1 MFCSVVSSLLEYFSD
16 PMRIVYFMHYVE
28 LVARGVIEQ
37 YCFDV
42 SILFLTNDLCFGHR
56 PGKQHPERPERLS
69 AVQEGAVLSDLG
81 SSLVHVEAERIERKE
96 ILQVHDAGFIEELE
110 RVDAQGGGR
119 IDPDT
124 KMSEHS
130 WEAAQIS
137 AGAGIQA
144 VRELTEGSYNASF
157 CAVRPPGHHATS
169 NQSMGFCFLNNVA
182 IAAKHLVDAGQR
194 VLIVDY
200 DAHHGNGTQE
210 IFYEEPNV
218 FFVSFHEWPLYPG
231 TGKVEEAGVGQGLG
245 TTINIPF
252 PSRTTGDHY
261 RKAWEQIIQPKI
273 ALFDP
278 SWLIIS
284 AGFDSHRN
292 DPVASLGLTSGD
304 FAVLTS
310 EIIKAVPPGRRLVFL
325 EGGYDLEALRLST
338 AAVLR
343 TLAGDPLHPEK
354 PTQNG
359 PGKEA
364 VESIAKFHARNS

>member
-1 MFCSVVSSLLEYFSD
+1 M
-16 PMRIVYFMHYVE
+16 
-28 LVARGVIEQ
+28 
-37 YCFDV
+37 
-42 SILFLTNDLCFGHR
+42 SILFLTNDLCFDHH
-56 PGKQHPERPERLS
+56 PGRQHPERPERLS
-69 AVQEGAVLSDLG
+69 AVQEGAVLSELG
-81 SSLVHVEAERIERKE
+81 NSLVQVEAELIDRNE
-96 ILQVHDAGFIEELE
+96 ILKVHDSRFIQELE
-110 RVDAQGGGR
+110 KVDAQGGGR

-130 WEAAQIS
+130 WRAAQIS

-144 VRELTEGSYNASF
+144 VRELSEGSYEAAF

-169 NQSMGFCFLNNVA
+169 NQSIGFCFLNNVA
-182 IAAKHLVDAGQR
+182 IDANHLVNTGQK

-200 DAHHGNGTQE
+200 DAHHGNGTQD

-218 FFVSFHEWPLYPG
+218 LFVSFHQWPLYPG
-231 TGKVEEAGVGQGLG
+231 TGRTEETGAGQGQG
-245 TTINIPF
+245 TTMNLPL
-252 PSRTTGDHY
+252 PTRTTGDHY
-261 RKAWEQIIQPKI
+261 RKAWEEIIQPKV
-273 ALFDP
+273 ALFNP

-304 FAVLTS
+304 YADLTS
-310 EIIKAVPPGRRLVFL
+310 EIIKAVPSGRRLVFL

-343 TLAGDPLHPEK
+343 TLAGDPLYPEK

-364 VESIAKFHARNS
+364 VESIAQFHVMNS

>member
-1 MFCSVVSSLLEYFSD
+1 M
-16 PMRIVYFMHYVE
+16 
-28 LVARGVIEQ
+28 
-37 YCFDV
+37 
-42 SILFLTNDLCFGHR
+42 SILFLTNDLCFDHH
-56 PGKQHPERPERLS
+56 PGRQHPERPERLS
-69 AVQEGAVLSDLG
+69 AVQEGAVLSELG
-81 SSLVHVEAERIERKE
+81 NSLVQVEAELIDRNE
-96 ILQVHDAGFIEELE
+96 ILKVHDSRFIQELE
-110 RVDAQGGGR
+110 KVDAQGGGR

-130 WEAAQIS
+130 WRAAQIS

-144 VRELTEGSYNASF
+144 VRELSEGPYEAAF

-182 IAAKHLVDAGQR
+182 IAAHHLVNTGQK

-200 DAHHGNGTQE
+200 DAHHGNGTQD

-218 FFVSFHEWPLYPG
+218 LFVSFHQWPLYPG
-231 TGKVEEAGVGQGLG
+231 TGRTEETGAGQGQG
-245 TTINIPF
+245 TTMNLPL
-252 PSRTTGDHY
+252 PTRTTGDHY
-261 RKAWEQIIQPKI
+261 RKAWEEIIQPKV
-273 ALFDP
+273 ALFNP

-304 FAVLTS
+304 YADLTS
-310 EIIKAVPPGRRLVFL
+310 EIIKAVPSGRRLVFL

-343 TLAGDPLHPEK
+343 TLAGDPLYPEK

-364 VESIAKFHARNS
+364 VESIAQFHVMNS

>member
-1 MFCSVVSSLLEYFSD
+1 
-16 PMRIVYFMHYVE
+16 MH
-28 LVARGVIEQ
+28 
-37 YCFDV
+37 
-42 SILFLTNDLCFGHR
+42 
-56 PGKQHPERPERLS
+56 
-69 AVQEGAVLSDLG
+69 
-81 SSLVHVEAERIERKE
+81 
-96 ILQVHDAGFIEELE
+96 
-110 RVDAQGGGR
+110 AQGGGR

-130 WEAAQIS
+130 WKAAQIS

-144 VRELTEGSYNASF
+144 VRELSEGSYEAAF

-182 IAAKHLVDAGQR
+182 IAAQHLINSGQK

-200 DAHHGNGTQE
+200 DAHHGNGTQD
-210 IFYEEPNV
+210 IFYKEPNV
-218 FFVSFHEWPLYPG
+218 LFISFHQWPLYPG
-231 TGKVEEAGVGQGLG
+231 TGKTEETGAGKGLG
-245 TTINIPF
+245 TTMNFPF
-252 PSRTTGDHY
+252 PTRTTGDHY
-261 RKAWEQIIQPKI
+261 RQAWEEIILPKI
-273 ALFDP
+273 DHFDP

-304 FAVLTS
+304 YADLTS
-310 EIIKAVPPGRRLVFL
+310 EIIKTVPSGRRLVFL

-354 PTQNG
+354 STQNG
-359 PGKEA
+359 PGREA
-364 VESIAKFHARNS
+364 VESIAQFHLMNS

>member
-245 TTINIPF
+245 TTMNIPF

>member
-1 MFCSVVSSLLEYFSD
+1 
-16 PMRIVYFMHYVE
+16 MRIVYFLHYVQ
-28 LVARGVIEQ
+28 LVARGALEQ

-42 SILFLTNDLCFGHR
+42 SILFLTNDLCFDHR

-69 AVQEGAVLSDLG
+69 AVHEGAALSDLG

-110 RVDAQGGGR
+110 RVNAQGGGR

-124 KMSEHS
+124 NMSEHS

-144 VRELTEGSYNASF
+144 VRELTEGSYDASF

-210 IFYEEPNV
+210 IFYEDPNV

-245 TTINIPF
+245 TTMNFPF

-304 FAVLTS
+304 YADLTS

>member
-1 MFCSVVSSLLEYFSD
+1 M
-16 PMRIVYFMHYVE
+16 
-28 LVARGVIEQ
+28 
-37 YCFDV
+37 
-42 SILFLTNDLCFGHR
+42 SILFLTNDLCFDHH
-56 PGKQHPERPERLS
+56 PGRQHPERPERLS
-69 AVQEGAVLSDLG
+69 AVQEGAVLSELG
-81 SSLVHVEAERIERKE
+81 NSLVQVEAELIDRNE
-96 ILQVHDAGFIEELE
+96 ILKVHDSRFIQELE
-110 RVDAQGGGR
+110 KVDAQGGGR

-130 WEAAQIS
+130 WRAAQIS

-144 VRELTEGSYNASF
+144 VRELSEGSYEAAF

-182 IAAKHLVDAGQR
+182 IAAHHLVNTGQK

-200 DAHHGNGTQE
+200 DAHHGNGTQD

-218 FFVSFHEWPLYPG
+218 LFVSFHQWPLYPG
-231 TGKVEEAGVGQGLG
+231 TGRTEETGAGQGQG
-245 TTINIPF
+245 TTMNLPL
-252 PSRTTGDHY
+252 PTRTTGDHY
-261 RKAWEQIIQPKI
+261 RKAWEEIIQPKV
-273 ALFDP
+273 ALFNP

-304 FAVLTS
+304 YADLTS
-310 EIIKAVPPGRRLVFL
+310 EIIKAVPSGRRLVFL

-343 TLAGDPLHPEK
+343 TLAGDPLHIEK

-364 VESIAKFHARNS
+364 VESIAQFHVMNS

>member
-304 FAVLTS
+304 YAVLTS

>member
-1 MFCSVVSSLLEYFSD
+1 M
-16 PMRIVYFMHYVE
+16 
-28 LVARGVIEQ
+28 
-37 YCFDV
+37 
-42 SILFLTNDLCFGHR
+42 SILFLTNDLCFDHH
-56 PGKQHPERPERLS
+56 PGRQHPERPERLS
-69 AVQEGAVLSDLG
+69 AVQEGAVLSELG
-81 SSLVHVEAERIERKE
+81 NSLVQVEAELIDRNE
-96 ILQVHDAGFIEELE
+96 ILKVHDSRFIQELE
-110 RVDAQGGGR
+110 KVDAQGGGR

-130 WEAAQIS
+130 WRAAQIS

-144 VRELTEGSYNASF
+144 VRELSEGSYEAAF

-182 IAAKHLVDAGQR
+182 IAAHHLVNTGQK

-200 DAHHGNGTQE
+200 DAHHGNGTQD

-218 FFVSFHEWPLYPG
+218 LFVSFHQWPLYPG
-231 TGKVEEAGVGQGLG
+231 TGRTEETGAGQGQG
-245 TTINIPF
+245 TTMNLPL
-252 PSRTTGDHY
+252 PTRTTGDHY
-261 RKAWEQIIQPKI
+261 RKAWEEIIQPKV
-273 ALFDP
+273 ALFNP

-304 FAVLTS
+304 YADLTS
-310 EIIKAVPPGRRLVFL
+310 EIIKAVPSGRRLVFL

-343 TLAGDPLHPEK
+343 TLAGDPLYPEK

-364 VESIAKFHARNS
+364 VESIAQFHVMNS

>member
-1 MFCSVVSSLLEYFSD
+1 MCIRDS
-16 PMRIVYFMHYVE
+16 
-28 LVARGVIEQ
+28 
-37 YCFDV
+37 
-42 SILFLTNDLCFGHR
+42 
-56 PGKQHPERPERLS
+56 
-69 AVQEGAVLSDLG
+69 
-81 SSLVHVEAERIERKE
+81 
-96 ILQVHDAGFIEELE
+96 
-110 RVDAQGGGR
+110 
-119 IDPDT
+119 
-124 KMSEHS
+124 S

-144 VRELTEGSYNASF
+144 VRELTEGSYDASF

-182 IAAKHLVDAGQR
+182 IAAKYLVDAGQR

-218 FFVSFHEWPLYPG
+218 FFISFHEWPLYPG

-245 TTINIPF
+245 TTMNFPF

-304 FAVLTS
+304 YADLTS
-310 EIIKAVPPGRRLVFL
+310 QIIKAVPPGRRLVFL

>member
-1 MFCSVVSSLLEYFSD
+1 
-16 PMRIVYFMHYVE
+16 
-28 LVARGVIEQ
+28 
-37 YCFDV
+37 V
-42 SILFLTNDLCFGHR
+42 SILFLTNDLCFDHH
-56 PGKQHPERPERLS
+56 PGRQHPERPERLS
-69 AVQEGAVLSDLG
+69 AVQEGAVLSELG
-81 SSLVHVEAERIERKE
+81 NSLVQVEAELIDRNE
-96 ILQVHDAGFIEELE
+96 ILKVHDSRFIQELE
-110 RVDAQGGGR
+110 KVDAQGGGR

-130 WEAAQIS
+130 WRAAQIS

-144 VRELTEGSYNASF
+144 VRELSEGSYEAAF

-182 IAAKHLVDAGQR
+182 IAAHHLVNTGQK

-200 DAHHGNGTQE
+200 DAHHGNGTQD

-218 FFVSFHEWPLYPG
+218 LFVSFHQWPLYPG
-231 TGKVEEAGVGQGLG
+231 TGRTEETGAGQGQG
-245 TTINIPF
+245 TTMNLPL
-252 PSRTTGDHY
+252 PTRTTGDHY
-261 RKAWEQIIQPKI
+261 RKAWEEIIQPKV
-273 ALFDP
+273 ALFNP

-304 FAVLTS
+304 YADLTS
-310 EIIKAVPPGRRLVFL
+310 EIIKAVPSGRRLVFL

-343 TLAGDPLHPEK
+343 TLAGDPLYPEK

-364 VESIAKFHARNS
+364 VESIAQFHVMNS

>member
-1 MFCSVVSSLLEYFSD
+1 
-16 PMRIVYFMHYVE
+16 
-28 LVARGVIEQ
+28 
-37 YCFDV
+37 V
-42 SILFLTNDLCFGHR
+42 SILFLTNDLCFDHH
-56 PGKQHPERPERLS
+56 PGRQHPERPERLS
-69 AVQEGAVLSDLG
+69 AVQEGAVLSELG
-81 SSLVHVEAERIERKE
+81 NSLVQVEAELIDRNE
-96 ILQVHDAGFIEELE
+96 ILKVHDSRFIQELE
-110 RVDAQGGGR
+110 KVDAQGGGR

-130 WEAAQIS
+130 WRAAQIS

-144 VRELTEGSYNASF
+144 VRELSEGSYEAAF

-182 IAAKHLVDAGQR
+182 IAAHHLVNTGQK

-200 DAHHGNGTQE
+200 DAHHGNGTQD

-218 FFVSFHEWPLYPG
+218 LFVSFHQWPLYPG
-231 TGKVEEAGVGQGLG
+231 TGRTEETGAGQGQG
-245 TTINIPF
+245 TTMNLPL
-252 PSRTTGDHY
+252 PTRTTGDHY
-261 RKAWEQIIQPKI
+261 RKAWEEIIQPKV
-273 ALFDP
+273 ALFNP

-304 FAVLTS
+304 YADLTS
-310 EIIKAVPPGRRLVFL
+310 EIIKAVPSGRRLVFL

-343 TLAGDPLHPEK
+343 TLAGDPLHIEK

-364 VESIAKFHARNS
+364 VESIAQFHVMNS

>member
-1 MFCSVVSSLLEYFSD
+1 MLSSLF
-16 PMRIVYFMHYVE
+16 
-28 LVARGVIEQ
+28 Q
-37 YCFDV
+37 
-42 SILFLTNDLCFGHR
+42 ILSCYHLYQN
-56 PGKQHPERPERLS
+56 
-69 AVQEGAVLSDLG
+69 
-81 SSLVHVEAERIERKE
+81 SSHV
-96 ILQVHDAGFIEELE
+96 
-110 RVDAQGGGR
+110 
-119 IDPDT
+119 P
-124 KMSEHS
+124 
-130 WEAAQIS
+130 
-137 AGAGIQA
+137 
-144 VRELTEGSYNASF
+144 
-157 CAVRPPGHHATS
+157 
-169 NQSMGFCFLNNVA
+169 
-182 IAAKHLVDAGQR
+182 
-194 VLIVDY
+194 
-200 DAHHGNGTQE
+200 
-210 IFYEEPNV
+210 FYEEPDV

-245 TTINIPF
+245 TTMNFPF

-292 DPVASLGLTSGD
+292 DPVASLGLTSGAYAD
-304 FAVLTS
+304 LTS

>member
-1 MFCSVVSSLLEYFSD
+1 
-16 PMRIVYFMHYVE
+16 MRIIYFLHYVR
-28 LVARGVIEQ
+28 LVARGALEQ

-42 SILFLTNDLCFGHR
+42 PILFLTNDLCFGHR

-69 AVQEGAVLSDLG
+69 SVHEGAVLSDLG

-144 VRELTEGSYNASF
+144 VRELTEGSYDASF

-245 TTINIPF
+245 TTMNFPF

-304 FAVLTS
+304 YADLTS
-310 EIIKAVPPGRRLVFL
+310 QIIKAVPPGRRLVFL

>member
-1 MFCSVVSSLLEYFSD
+1 VQ
-16 PMRIVYFMHYVE
+16 
-28 LVARGVIEQ
+28 LVARGAIEQ

-42 SILFLTNDLCFGHR
+42 PILFLTNDLCSDHY
-56 PGKQHPERPERLS
+56 PGRQHPERPERLS

-81 SSLVHVEAERIERKE
+81 SSLVYVEAEPIERKE
-96 ILQVHDAGFIEELE
+96 ILQVHDDGFIEELE
-110 RVDAQGGGR
+110 RINAQGGGR

-124 KMSEHS
+124 KMSEHT
-130 WEAAQIS
+130 WAAARIS

-144 VRELTEGSYNASF
+144 VRELTEGSYEASF

-182 IAAKHLVDAGQR
+182 IAAKHLVNAGQR

-210 IFYEEPNV
+210 IFYEDPNV

-231 TGKVEEAGVGQGLG
+231 TGKVEEIGAGQGLG
-245 TTINIPF
+245 TTVNLPF
-252 PSRTTGDHY
+252 PSGTTGDHY
-261 RKAWEQIIQPKI
+261 RKAWETILQPKI
-273 ALFDP
+273 DHFDP

-304 FAVLTS
+304 YADLTS
-310 EIIKAVPPGRRLVFL
+310 EIISAVPPGRRLVFL
-325 EGGYDLEALRLST
+325 EGGYNLEALRLST

-343 TLAGDPLHPEK
+343 TLAGDPFYPEK
-354 PTQNG
+354 STQNG
-359 PGKEA
+359 PGKE
-364 VESIAKFHARNS
+364 VLESVTKFHATNP